1 MDSKPLLS
9 IKALQV
15 AIQGQTYV
23 KDLSLDV
30 YPGER
35 LGLVG
40 PSGAG
45 KSLTVKAIMNFQDQ
59 VQVKGHIYYQGLG
72 DIVDLSPKDRQQ
84 ALPQEIAV
92 IQQEALDSLNPHYDI
107 GFQLELIMKQFQ
119 SQVDKADYPAVF
131 DRVLKQVNLH
141 HADQVLASKPAQL
154 SGG

>member
-9 IKALQV
+9 IKKLQV

-45 KSLTVKAIMNFQDQ
+45 KSLTVKVIMNFQDQ
-59 VQVKGHIYYQGLG
+59 VEVKGQILYQSLG
-72 DIVDLSPKDRQQ
+72 DLVDLSPRDRQKS
-84 ALPQEIAV
+84 LPKEIAV

-107 GFQLELIMKQFQ
+107 AFQLELVMKQFQ
-119 SQVDKADYPAVF
+119 PQVQKADYPAVF

-141 HADQVLASKPAQL
+141 HSDQVLASKPAQL